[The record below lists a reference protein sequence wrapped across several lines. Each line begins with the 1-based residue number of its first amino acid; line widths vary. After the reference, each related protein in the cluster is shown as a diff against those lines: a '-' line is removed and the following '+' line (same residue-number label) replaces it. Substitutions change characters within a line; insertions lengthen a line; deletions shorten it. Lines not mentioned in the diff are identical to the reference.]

1 MIERFIH
8 TRRARVIVAATAIA
22 IGALVFHYYI
32 GRQGPSYKEV
42 IIAFGALIVAVI
54 VFGRELGVRYGFVLW
69 VLTLILGYRT
79 IAVTPELAIHPS
91 EILLWL
97 LLVCILAQRRLVS
110 SARLRFP
117 VWLWLFIPF
126 WVLAWWPTITGGMP
140 WDRMLNEFR
149 NFLLLIPLIIVTA
162 VVLKRE
168 RYWRYLLL
176 AFFLASSGIALMG
189 ILEYWFPEVIS
200 FFPAF
205 ISNAK
210 PTITEEGFMRAQ
222 FSFWGGPPATFICVL
237 ALPAAIVLAQWWRR
251 WSQRAAIV
259 FGSILQILAVYI
271 GGYRSIWL
279 ILVVQV
285 LAACVLRLRKQGAIV
300 AVLCLVISVGGY
312 ELIPRTTERAISGI
326 SALQGNPTDSSAAGR
341 KNRAL
346 NAVES
351 TVDAPFGSG
360 WSSAGWVH
368 SDFLQVA
375 VNLGI
380 IGGLIFF
387 GGCLYTLLRLGRRFL
402 PKLRNGQQ
410 GDLGLSLFL
419 SFMAVVGIL
428 AMEGVTVLPQLV
440 LPVWFVWALTEVWLR
455 QTADVPDL
463 NEAVAPMHPYPLIPV
478 QVPSGLKT
486 DV

>member
-1 MIERFIH
+1 MIEGFIH
-8 TRRARVIVAATAIA
+8 SRRARVIVAATTIA
-22 IGALVFHYYI
+22 IGALIFYYYI
-32 GRQGPSYKEV
+32 GRSGPSYKEIILVCSAVIAAV
-42 IIAFGALIVAVI
+42 II
-54 VFGRELGVRYGFVLW
+54 FGRELGVRYGFVLW

-79 IAVTPELAIHPS
+79 IAVTRELAIHPS

-97 LLVCILAQRRLVS
+97 LLVCILAQRRLVA

-117 VWLWLFIPF
+117 IWLWLFIPF

-149 NFLLLIPLIIVTA
+149 NFLLLIPLLIVTA

-176 AFFLASSGIALMG
+176 AFFLAGSIIALMG
-189 ILEYWFPEVIS
+189 TLEYWFPEVTS
-200 FFPAF
+200 RFPAF
-205 ISNAK
+205 IANAK
-210 PTITEEGFMRAQ
+210 PTVTEEGFVRAQ

-237 ALPAAIVLAQWWRR
+237 ALPAAIALTQWWRR
-251 WSQRAAIV
+251 SWQRALII
-259 FGSILQILAVYI
+259 FGSVLQILGIYI

-279 ILVVQV
+279 ILVVQI

-300 AVLCLVISVGGY
+300 ALLILVISVGGY

-326 SALQGNPTDSSAAGR
+326 SALQGKPTDSSATGR

-346 NAVES
+346 AAVDS
-351 TVDAPFGSG
+351 TINAPFGSG
-360 WSSAGWVH
+360 WSSAGWTH
-368 SDFLQVA
+368 SDFLQVT

-380 IGGLIFF
+380 VGGLIFF

-402 PKLRNGQQ
+402 PRLRNGQQ

-419 SFMAVVGIL
+419 SFIAVVGIL

-440 LPVWFVWALTEVWLR
+440 LPVWFVWALAEVWLR
-455 QTADVPDL
+455 QTAEAPEL
-463 NEAVAPMHPYPLIPV
+463 NEVVALARSYPLMPV
-478 QVPSGLKT
+478 QVPSALKT